1 VGVTLALLAAGCWL
15 VIVAQPAAP
24 LAAAPAVRSRA
35 LLPVDEAAALP
46 DFFSFRAR
54 LLQVIARRDAA
65 ALLEIVDP
73 DIKNGFGG
81 DDGKAA
87 FEREWRPSSAGS
99 KVWETLAAVL
109 ALGGTRSGEDGFTA
123 PYVFAAW
130 PDGVDGFEHVAV
142 IGDRVRVR
150 SAARADAA
158 AIAVVSFAV
167 LKRGR
172 DDQAPDA
179 WTAVIAPDGRAGYIS
194 TQYVRSPIDYRAFFT
209 KRDGRWRMVML
220 LAGD

>member
-1 VGVTLALLAAGCWL
+1 MGVSLALLAAGCWL
-15 VIVAQPAAP
+15 VIAAQPAAP
-24 LAAAPAVRSRA
+24 VAPAPAARSRT

-46 DFFSFRAR
+46 DFFTFRAW

-65 ALLEIVDP
+65 ALLEVVDP
-73 DIKNGFGG
+73 EIKNGFGG

-87 FEREWRPSSAGS
+87 FDRQWQPASADS
-99 KVWETLAAVL
+99 PLWETLAAVL
-109 ALGGTRSGEDGFTA
+109 AHGGKRSGADGFIA

-130 PDGVDGFEHVAV
+130 PDLDGFEHVAV

-150 SAARADAA
+150 RSASADAA

-167 LKRGR
+167 LRRGR
-172 DDQAPDA
+172 DDDAPEA
-179 WTAVIAPDGRAGYIS
+179 WTPVIAPDGQAGYIS
-194 TQYVRSPIDYRAFFT
+194 SQYVRSPIDYRAFFT
-209 KRDGRWRMVML
+209 KKDGRWRMVML

>member
-1 VGVTLALLAAGCWL
+1 MGVSLVLLAAGCWL
-15 VIVAQPAAP
+15 VIAAQSASPETPALP
-24 LAAAPAVRSRA
+24 VSSRA

-54 LLQVIARRDAA
+54 LLQIIARRDAA
-65 ALLEIVDP
+65 ALLAIVDP

-87 FEREWRPSSAGS
+87 FERQWQPASADS
-99 KVWETLAAVL
+99 AVWETLATVL
-109 ALGGTRSGEDGFTA
+109 GLGGRRSGADGFIA

-130 PDGVDGFEHVAV
+130 PDLDGFEHVAV

-150 SAARADAA
+150 RSASADATE
-158 AIAVVSFAV
+158 IAVASFAV

-172 DDQAPDA
+172 DDQAPEA
-179 WTAVIAPDGRAGYIS
+179 WTPVIAPDGQAGYIS
-194 TQYVRSPIDYRAFFT
+194 SQYVRSPIDYRAFFT
-209 KRDGRWRMVML
+209 RKGGRWWMVML